1 VAAMAFVV
9 FVALMGI
16 GFSLEGYVEIGL
28 CGITIL

>member
-1 VAAMAFVV
+1 MSLVI

-16 GFSLEGYVEIGL
+16 GLSLEGYVEIGL